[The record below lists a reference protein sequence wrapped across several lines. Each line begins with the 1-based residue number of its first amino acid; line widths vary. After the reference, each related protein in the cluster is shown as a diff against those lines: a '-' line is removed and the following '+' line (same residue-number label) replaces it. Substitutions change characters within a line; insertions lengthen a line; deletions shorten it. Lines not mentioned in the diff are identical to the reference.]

1 MTSSRV
7 GQYHFALEID
17 SWSIAHLI
25 MPQIIHDPKDWVRE
39 VSKRSEVPSEVFGVV
54 SSKRHASN
62 QRFCLFLRS
71 NQFSSQEEFAS
82 HFLKFWVNDVAG
94 NDETLRFSEYFR
106 IPYHFSL
113 NGVPPQDFFNAVFVW
128 YNFLNQQHFRPYW
141 DDVEGVGIQV
151 MRDFYPPHD
160 LRLLHGFTV
169 PLPALVQQLPPP
181 KLIRD
186 SRTKDVY
193 LGGPISLANHACS
206 KHSNCVLNLNDGVR
220 LGADI
225 FIMSGQRVY
234 ICYSSDEEEI
244 ARTRGFRCAVC
255 VR

>member
-1 MTSSRV
+1 MSLAMTRRCVSLSTFESRITF
-7 GQYHFALEID
+7 QWME
-17 SWSIAHLI
+17 
-25 MPQIIHDPKDWVRE
+25 
-39 VSKRSEVPSEVFGVV
+39 
-54 SSKRHASN
+54 
-62 QRFCLFLRS
+62 FL
-71 NQFSSQEEFAS
+71 
-82 HFLKFWVNDVAG
+82 HK
-94 NDETLRFSEYFR
+94 
-106 IPYHFSL
+106 I
-113 NGVPPQDFFNAVFVW
+113 FNAVFVW

-169 PLPALVQQLPPP
+169 PLPALVKQLPPP